1 MKDRVSTKILDNGA
15 VRYGVYDET
24 GQLLRYEYIKLEDEP
39 DEEGTLLNKA
49 NLLTDETA
57 AALGLASD
65 DSTVNEAF
73 LNLIGQLKAG
83 VKIKVGSYV
92 GAGTYGSSNQNT
104 LALGFKPKL
113 LIITPSIQKA
123 SNNNVTWFGVY
134 IAGRSNIYG
143 FNHRT
148 IIAEPVFIKT
158 LAATVTETGISW
170 YSDSA
175 DNQMNTSGYTF
186 YYAAIG

>member
-92 GAGTYGSSNQNT
+92 GAGKYGSSNQNT

-123 SNNNVTWFGVY
+123 SNDNVTWFGVY